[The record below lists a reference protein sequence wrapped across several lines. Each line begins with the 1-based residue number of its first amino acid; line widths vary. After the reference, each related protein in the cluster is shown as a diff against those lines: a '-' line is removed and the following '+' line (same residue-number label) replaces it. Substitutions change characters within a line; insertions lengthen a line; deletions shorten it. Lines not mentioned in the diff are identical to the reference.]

1 MPLIVAFLLVML
13 LVIRQYMLS
22 LEFCDVDLGVQVLDF
37 LWIFWDVQDSISAA
51 EMILGRCLVVSFA
64 FPAPVAG
71 AQKHFL

>member
-51 EMILGRCLVVSFA
+51 EMILVSHGRVVPLYNVTLSLTIW
-64 FPAPVAG
+64 
-71 AQKHFL
+71 KS

>member
-1 MPLIVAFLLVML
+1 MPWIVAFLLVML
-13 LVIRQYMLS
+13 LVIRQCMLW
-22 LEFCDVDLGVQVLDF
+22 DVDLGVQVLDF